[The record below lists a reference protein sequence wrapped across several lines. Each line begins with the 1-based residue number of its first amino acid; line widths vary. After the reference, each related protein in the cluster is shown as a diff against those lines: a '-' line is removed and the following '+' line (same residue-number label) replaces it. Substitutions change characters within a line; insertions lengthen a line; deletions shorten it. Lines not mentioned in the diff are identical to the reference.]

1 MQTIKASDPRCVET
15 AVYVLKNGG
24 LVIYPTETV
33 YGAGVDA
40 TNSQAVKKLALYK
53 NRPFGKP
60 YSIAVT
66 DQVMAKGFVEIN
78 DEAQKIYRRFLPG
91 PVTVISQGLHKTAPG
106 VESESGT
113 LGIRIP
119 DYSLVLKIVK
129 ALGHPITATS
139 ANASYKKRPYKI
151 SDILDNLSAKQ
162 KALINLIV
170 DAGTLPPNEPSTVID
185 TTFGQSTALRIG
197 NVKLS
202 DKNVLLPNSE
212 ESTQNIGKELY
223 QKFERFL
230 GTRAVVLALT
240 GEMGAGKTVFTKGVA
255 RAMGITEE
263 VTSPT
268 YDLVNNYQVTN
279 KQINTNYQLIHI
291 DAWRLQE
298 SDELK
303 NLGFDNFITDKS
315 VVVIE
320 WADRVADIIR
330 QYNEE
335 AIVVWIEI
343 KYEKQENHRMIT
355 WETK

>member
-1 MQTIKASDPRCVET
+1 MQTIKATDPACVET
-15 AVYVLKNGG
+15 TVQAIKAGG

-40 TNSQAVKKLALYK
+40 TNFEAVKKLTAYK

-66 DQVMAKGFVEIN
+66 DQTMASVYVDIN
-78 DEAQKIYRRFLPG
+78 EGAKKIYRRFLPG
-91 PVTVISQGLHKTAPG
+91 PVTVVSQGLHKTAPG
-106 VESESGT
+106 VESETGT

-119 DYSLVLKIVK
+119 DYPLIIDIVK
-129 ALGHPITATS
+129 TLGCPITATS

-151 SDILDNLSAKQ
+151 ADILDNLSAKQ
-162 KALINLIV
+162 KALIDLIV

-185 TTFGQSTALRIG
+185 TTFGKPTALRIG
-197 NVKLS
+197 GVKLS
-202 DKNVLLPNSE
+202 SKNVLLSKSE
-212 ESTQNIGKELY
+212 ENTQNIGKELY
-223 QKFERFL
+223 QKFAHYL
-230 GTRAVVLALT
+230 GTRAIIFALT
-240 GEMGAGKTVFTKGVA
+240 GEMGTGKTAFTKGVA

-268 YDLVNNYQVTN
+268 YDLVNHYGSLVHMDT
-279 KQINTNYQLIHI
+279 
-291 DAWRLQE
+291 WRLE
-298 SDELK
+298 
-303 NLGFDNFITDKS
+303 NLEEFEGLGLEEIIHDKS

-335 AIVVWIEI
+335 AIVIWVKIEY
-343 KYEKQENHRMIT
+343 KDKQNEREISWEN
-355 WETK
+355 K